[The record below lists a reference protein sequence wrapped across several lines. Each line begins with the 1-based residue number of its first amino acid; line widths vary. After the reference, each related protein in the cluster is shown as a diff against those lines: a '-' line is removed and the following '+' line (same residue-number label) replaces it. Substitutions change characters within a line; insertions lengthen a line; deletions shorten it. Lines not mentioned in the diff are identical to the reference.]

1 MRNEA
6 LQKVTSILND
16 AKFITP
22 QLGELPAALSARMTD
37 SNTNLVQQAL
47 TIGQAL
53 AVGMG
58 PSCKQHVRH
67 LLPGFLQA
75 LSVNKVFSKTLFRSH
90 LCIYLLLYPFTSVKA
105 YRPRHSRCL
114 FNHLDRTVQRDER
127 IFRRRSY
134 R

>member
-1 MRNEA
+1 MFYVRNEA

-53 AVGMG
+53 AIGMG

-75 LSVNKVFSKTLFRSH
+75 LSVNKVFSKTFLGHIYAFISY
-90 LCIYLLLYPFTSVKA
+90 CIRLLPLKPTVRATAVACLNTWIEQCNGKKGLLLMP
-105 YRPRHSRCL
+105 
-114 FNHLDRTVQRDER
+114 
-127 IFRRRSY
+127 
-134 R
+134 